1 MPDAERSRVV
11 SLFCHD
17 CWASVNGMRV
27 VVAQSRSR
35 PSTKGFLR
43 VVRIGA
49 DTVAQRLEDFLLT
62 PGLLVAIGK
71 TLNVGFNLQ
80 QRATGICLPEFEC
93 DFSGLMQRC
102 GRLQRIPRP
111 LSPLATSK
119 ITVTMP
125 FIRGTVEEMIFLER
139 YNAWKENSYGD
150 EEDDDDD

>member
-1 MPDAERSRVV
+1 MLKQLGTNQEDIDTMMPLDGGDARQAPK
-11 SLFCHD
+11 L
-17 CWASVNGMRV
+17 
-27 VVAQSRSR
+27 
-35 PSTKGFLR
+35 
-43 VVRIGA
+43 
-49 DTVAQRLEDFLLT
+49 DTVARLLEDFLLT
-62 PGLLVAIGK
+62 PALLIAIGK

-93 DFSGLMQRC
+93 DFTGLMQRC

-139 YNAWKENSYGD
+139 YNVWKDNRYGD
-150 EEDDDDD
+150 EEDEDND